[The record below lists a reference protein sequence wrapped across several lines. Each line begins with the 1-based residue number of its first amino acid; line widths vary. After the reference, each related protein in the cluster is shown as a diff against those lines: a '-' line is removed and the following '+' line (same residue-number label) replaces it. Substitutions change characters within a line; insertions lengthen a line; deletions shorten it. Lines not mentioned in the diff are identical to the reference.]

1 VRPFEP
7 HDLVVLDDE
16 PEVAIETRDAP
27 DGPVR
32 RTIIW
37 VVVDDDDIFVR
48 SVRGHLGRWYR
59 ALTAFPEGTVI
70 VAGQSIPVRA
80 EPASD
85 PASIEACSRGLRR
98 KYGHDPSLDSMLRPH
113 VLPTTMRLVPR

>member
-1 VRPFEP
+1 VRPFES
-7 HDLVVLDDE
+7 HDLAVLDAE
-16 PEVAIETRDAP
+16 PEVAIETRDGP

-32 RTIIW
+32 RTVIW
-37 VVVDDDDIFVR
+37 VVVDDDDVYVR
-48 SVRGHLGRWYR
+48 SVRGDLGRWYQ

-70 VAGQSIPVRA
+70 VAGRSIPVRA

-85 PASIEACSRGLRR
+85 PASIEACTRGLRR
-98 KYGHDPSLDSMLRPH
+98 KYGHDPSLASMLRSH